1 MCVTS
6 KLEQPIYP
14 WGVRVDGASPEKFD
28 QIFDPGCL
36 CLEAG
41 TQILHFKWLHGFFF
55 GWFHLA
61 RFWEIWIASVLNT
74 WKDGFGDNIEI
85 IFVEQTKPSENIHW
99 S

>member
-1 MCVTS
+1 M
-6 KLEQPIYP
+6 
-14 WGVRVDGASPEKFD
+14 VRPPPKFD

-41 TQILHFKWLHGFFF
+41 TQILDFKWLQGFFF

-74 WKDGFGDNIEI
+74 LKDGFGDNIEI
-85 IFVEQTKPSENIHW
+85 ICGANETFRKYPLILNYW
-99 S
+99 YNG